1 MIINFLMAFALALI
15 FMIVVKFFLH
25 LIEWIGNTKVY
36 SHRKGRKV
44 MEEYNLNADFKEY
57 VDKYCQRENITP
69 EVAVTHAI
77 VQGVEKEYKNNRI
90 NRKR

>member
-1 MIINFLMAFALALI
+1 
-15 FMIVVKFFLH
+15 
-25 LIEWIGNTKVY
+25 
-36 SHRKGRKV
+36 
-44 MEEYNLNADFKEY
+44 MEEYNLNADFKEC

>member
-1 MIINFLMAFALALI
+1 
-15 FMIVVKFFLH
+15 
-25 LIEWIGNTKVY
+25 
-36 SHRKGRKV
+36 

-77 VQGVEKEYKNNRI
+77 VQGVEKEYKNKRI